1 MLLVQLMFMLAELSL
16 AFEFTAPWW
25 QRTELTS
32 STVLSFIRK
41 QGLDRLF
48 YECDTHMWR
57 LGDRKIPEGVA
68 VDGGSDWFL
77 VNRRFVDYVVNS
89 QDELVVGMKRFYDY
103 TLLPA
108 EVVYVHTHIMVIISP
123 AIDYFL
129 FHSPFSTPCWRT
141 APSAGPW
148 WTITCGSPTGTENW
162 DVSASTS
169 TLWTGVAARPTTSS
183 RPTCRAFR

>member
-1 MLLVQLMFMLAELSL
+1 MVQSCDLTS
-16 AFEFTAPWW
+16 TAP
-25 QRTELTS
+25 
-32 STVLSFIRK
+32 LSFIRK

-89 QDELVVGMKRFYDY
+89 QDELVVGMKQFYAY

-108 EVVYVHTHIMVIISP
+108 EVVYTHTHTHI
-123 AIDYFL
+123 
-129 FHSPFSTPCWRT
+129 HHH
-141 APSAGPW
+141 PS
-148 WTITCGSPTGTENW
+148 
-162 DVSASTS
+162 
-169 TLWTGVAARPTTSS
+169 RH
-183 RPTCRAFR
+183 